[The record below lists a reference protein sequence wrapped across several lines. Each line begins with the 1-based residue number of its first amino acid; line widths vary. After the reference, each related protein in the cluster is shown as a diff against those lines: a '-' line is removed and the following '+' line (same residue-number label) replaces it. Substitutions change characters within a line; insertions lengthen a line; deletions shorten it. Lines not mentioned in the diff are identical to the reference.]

1 MQNRSNFNNNFEEEI
16 TNKLEEIDRPADRSG
31 WPFLIIAIAIFFLL
45 VFIAVKLFSIPTSKE
60 FEGNQL
66 QLSERITQL
75 EDRIKSLENLIQKQE

>member
-16 TNKLEEIDRPADRSG
+16 TNKLEEIDRHADRSG